1 MSSPRNVKSSGYLT
15 KVLLNSKTNKK
26 TSTDFCSSIKDL
38 ENGERTIYDECV
50 RDA

>member
-26 TSTDFCSSIKDL
+26 TLTDFCSAIKEL
-38 ENGERTIYDECV
+38 GNGESLIYDEYV